1 MEENKKNS
9 FIKEWLPYILI
20 IIVVILIKQ
29 FIVTPIRVNGDS
41 MNPTLYDGDIMILN
55 RIGYKLNGLKRFD
68 IVVVKKEKE
77 YLIKRVVGFPGE
89 EIEYKNNKL
98 YVNGKLIKDKYG
110 KKSTKDFKTKIPK
123 GKYFVMGDNRD
134 NSLDSRYLGAFK
146 KKEILGKTNFTLF
159 PFNRFGK
166 KK

>member
-68 IVVVKKEKE
+68 IVVVKKEEE

-98 YVNGKLIKDKYG
+98 YINGKYVKENYKR
-110 KKSTKDFKTKIPK
+110 KKTADINEVIPK
-123 GKYFVMGDNRD
+123 GKYFILGDNRV
-134 NSLDSRYLGAFK
+134 NSLDSEEFGPINA
-146 KKEILGKTNFTLF
+146 KEILGKTKLVLL
-159 PFNRFGK
+159 PFSHFGDK
-166 KK
+166 